1 MIGRL
6 PRIMLALLLILGV
19 LAAVAC
25 GSEKSSPTFEQK
37 QSAVIIYLKA
47 FDDIDNSLTDVFDNI
62 QFPSSYSNIADLL
75 TYNVALSQSV
85 IALDGAEARM
95 KELHPSPLVPETA
108 DHLQLAKNLMLTVRE
123 FLVSMQEAISAGD
136 QTGIAQ
142 AADMSQIIV
151 KQGRERNEA
160 TEQLLLKYNISD
172 AAVNYQQRGW

>member
-1 MIGRL
+1 
-6 PRIMLALLLILGV
+6 
-19 LAAVAC
+19 
-25 GSEKSSPTFEQK
+25 
-37 QSAVIIYLKA
+37 
-47 FDDIDNSLTDVFDNI
+47 
-62 QFPSSYSNIADLL
+62 
-75 TYNVALSQSV
+75 
-85 IALDGAEARM
+85 M